1 MKSEEILIIVL
12 IIVLVCGCGLLIQ
25 PCRDTFTVGATGSVS
40 DNNAIRSGTVT
51 EVCTGRK
58 IGGTCNGL
66 TPESN
71 EFEGTCKKNK
81 GEEEEGECGSP
92 FSAGKNEEVEIL
104 HDIDLE
110 KMNGCIKNVFESGR
124 SMVAYDAAITNPN
137 CDDLSRLD
145 EGKFNLI
152 RLKGVPADNSCS
164 CTPDD
169 VVVGSKDMQTPG
181 FRRVGT

>member
-1 MKSEEILIIVL
+1 MNNKIIQNLRNFSSLIWELSKAETLIVL

-40 DNNAIRSGTVT
+40 DNNAIRSGSVT

-92 FSAGKNEEVEIL
+92 FSAGKNEEVCCS
-104 HDIDLE
+104 
-110 KMNGCIKNVFESGR
+110 K
-124 SMVAYDAAITNPN
+124 
-137 CDDLSRLD
+137 RL
-145 EGKFNLI
+145 
-152 RLKGVPADNSCS
+152 P
-164 CTPDD
+164 
-169 VVVGSKDMQTPG
+169 
-181 FRRVGT
+181 